1 MNNNK
6 KIINTLRNADKDSVE
21 KLMAEETKK
30 NEIFAKIQRKANI
43 EKSKYADNVSGVEK
57 YDRRI
62 SMIRIASIAASAILI
77 TGSVGGGAAYIMNNK
92 KPVKPVPNPMQSSTA
107 TTTEAE
113 TPSVTEAATE
123 AMTTGVVETATKTT
137 DVVETATKATSI
149 TDTATKTTSI
159 SEAITPSAETDASN
173 EDEKHYSVTKED
185 IIQKAD
191 SFYCVNYFDK
201 FSADYTVIINERRE
215 FHTEPETLI
224 GKIYLDETDLTA
236 SATVERYANDK
247 RLSKSLIAI
256 MDNYYYNAE
265 ESWAET
271 DYTNGGYIFHETPNK
286 NYWVNDQ
293 NTDKVFLNPWG
304 RNIDIDIY
312 APENWNITGE
322 RTENGRKIVS
332 ISGAHKGDNNYEGVY
347 CELPFTGEVD
357 AETGMILSYDEYD
370 SNGNNT
376 YSYRLTNYK
385 FNDEA
390 VEFRTAGDMISEIKN
405 GGYVQEFSNY

>member
-92 KPVKPVPNPMQSSTA
+92 KPV
-107 TTTEAE
+107 
-113 TPSVTEAATE
+113 
-123 AMTTGVVETATKTT
+123 TGVVETATKATS
-137 DVVETATKATSI
+137 VVETATKATSI

-347 CELPFTGEVD
+347 RELPFTGEVD

>member
-1 MNNNK
+1 MNNK

-137 DVVETATKATSI
+137 
-149 TDTATKTTSI
+149 SI

-265 ESWAET
+265 ESWVET
-271 DYTNGGYIFHETPNK
+271 DFVNGGYKFLETPNK
-286 NYWVNDQ
+286 NYWINDQ
-293 NTDKVFLNPWG
+293 
-304 RNIDIDIY
+304 NIDIDIY

>member
-265 ESWAET
+265 ESWVET
-271 DYTNGGYIFHETPNK
+271 DFVNGGYKFLETPDK
-286 NYWVNDQ
+286 YYYVKDQ
-293 NTDKVFLNPWG
+293 NTNKVFITPRG
-304 RNIDIDIY
+304 RAMNIDVN
-312 APENWNITGE
+312 APENWDITGE
-322 RTENGRKIVS
+322 RTENGRKIIS
-332 ISGAHKGDNNYEGVY
+332 ISGVQKGDNNYEGVY
-347 CELPFTGEVD
+347 REIPYFMEVD
-357 AETGMILSYDEYD
+357 AETGMMLSYDEYD
-370 SNGNNT
+370 SEGNMT
-376 YSYRLTNYK
+376 SSYKMTNYK
-385 FNDEA
+385 FDDDA
-390 VEFRTAGDMISEIKN
+390 VEFRTASDIISEIEN
-405 GGYVQEFSNY
+405 GGFRKM

>member
-1 MNNNK
+1 MNNK

-43 EKSKYADNVSGVEK
+43 EKSEYADNVSGVEE
-57 YDRRI
+57 YNRRI

-113 TPSVTEAATE
+113 TQSVTEA
-123 AMTTGVVETATKTT
+123 
-137 DVVETATKATSI
+137 
-149 TDTATKTTSI
+149 ATKTTSI
-159 SEAITPSAETDASN
+159 SEAIPSSAETDASN

-224 GKIYLDETDLTA
+224 GKVYLDETDLTA

-347 CELPFTGEVD
+347 RELPFTGEVD